1 MDVTMVIPVD
11 VTMPRNIRMVIPVEV
26 SMRSTRGLQEVY
38 TMFTRGRHDVYMC
51 YVGPAAGQCREQCL
65 TQWITGRCR
74 HDLVAHGPDL
84 EVQVL
89 GGGHLHVGVG
99 LLGLHQEGAR
109 GSPRLEDS
117 SSSPNA
123 GIVEALGGMNPHPL
137 VGGAEVSAALRAINV
152 LSASDAALG
161 YPRLRG
167 AGEGDPTDRQ
177 AQCLA
182 STSATAGDR
191 RVGNLE
197 LPLVHGLRTY
207 NIHKTAVCKETQG
220 MNQYTYTI

>member
-1 MDVTMVIPVD
+1 
-11 VTMPRNIRMVIPVEV
+11 
-26 SMRSTRGLQEVY
+26 
-38 TMFTRGRHDVYMC
+38 MFTRGRHDVYMC

-74 HDLVAHGPDL
+74 HDLVVHGSDL

-99 LLGLHQEGAR
+99 LVSVHQEGAR

-152 LSASDAALG
+152 LEPVM
-161 YPRLRG
+161 PRLDTRAFVARVKG
-167 AGEGDPTDRQ
+167 IPLTARRSVSPAPVPLREIAG
-177 AQCLA
+177 
-182 STSATAGDR
+182 SATSSFHLSTACGHTTSIKQLFAR
-191 RVGNLE
+191 R
-197 LPLVHGLRTY
+197 LR
-207 NIHKTAVCKETQG
+207 V
-220 MNQYTYTI
+220 